1 MPIKGAT
8 QLLWLA
14 SNFLYS
20 LSYIFYYL
28 HWENLLYSTCIIN
41 CQLNSTDSGVE
52 ATLEDL
58 SLEVALAVTSMD
70 LVVDVVGQVGEA
82 VVAEEWVAEV
92 DFATRAGVEEVV
104 VILG

>member
-1 MPIKGAT
+1 M
-8 QLLWLA
+8 
-14 SNFLYS
+14 
-20 LSYIFYYL
+20 
-28 HWENLLYSTCIIN
+28 YSTCIIN